1 MIRDIINTL
10 KEDLHKADIENKIF
24 MRLKEPYSVLKKMKR
39 KEVAVHELKDL
50 IACRIIVKSEEH
62 CYSAL
67 DIIKNSPHLTLL
79 HTKDYICKPKSNG
92 YQSIHS
98 IMQFSY
104 SKRNFEIQIRSE
116 EMDKDAKLGRAAH
129 LNYKAEQDKHLKKVF
144 DVANDTILHKAR
156 QMVEH
161 FKGVEEQIIEY
172 EKEIMRIWHT
182 RYDEML
188 KWEKGHKVLIFNEE

>member
-1 MIRDIINTL
+1 MICDIINII
-10 KEDLHKADIENKIF
+10 KEDLHKADIENKVF

-50 IACRIIVKSEEH
+50 IACRIIVKSKDQ
-62 CYSAL
+62 CYNTL
-67 DIIKNSPHLTLL
+67 DIIKDSPHLSLL
-79 HTKDYICKPKSNG
+79 HTKDYICRPKSNG

-98 IMQFSY
+98 IMQLQY

-116 EMDKDAKLGRAAH
+116 EMDRDAELGRAAH

-144 DVANDTILHKAR
+144 DIANDTILYRAR
-156 QMVEH
+156 QMVES
-161 FKGVEEQIIEY
+161 FKGLEEQIIEY
-172 EKEIMRIWHT
+172 EKEIMRVWHT

-188 KWEKGHKVLIFNEE
+188 KWESGAKLLIFSQE